1 MARLFSSTEIGRL
14 IGADA
19 SSVNRW
25 IDAGRLRAH
34 RTPGGHRRVQQ
45 GDLLSFLSENQ
56 LPVPDELQLEPE
68 EPTLVICDA
77 DAQHLRALSRGLRA
91 ERPALQIVA
100 CASALEGLLKIGVYR
115 PPLAL
120 CDVLMP
126 GLDWPAALRSI
137 GTAPETQGTRLL
149 ACAAR
154 RSAQLEAQ
162 VLDAGALALLPKPV
176 RAAELLDRLP

>member
-34 RTPGGHRRVQQ
+34 RTPGGHRRVQED
-45 GDLLSFLSENQ
+45 DLMSFLAEHR
-56 LPVPDELQLEPE
+56 LPVPAELQPEPD
-68 EPTLVICDA
+68 EPTLLLCDA
-77 DAQHLRALSRGLRA
+77 DPQHLRGLERGLRSL
-91 ERPALQIVA
+91 RPSLQVVT

-115 PPLAL
+115 PPVAL
-120 CDVLMP
+120 VDVLMP
-126 GLDWPAALRSI
+126 GLDWPAVFRCIAS
-137 GTAPETQGTRLL
+137 AAETRGTRLL

-154 RSAQLEAQ
+154 RSSQLEAQ
-162 VLDAGALALLPKPV
+162 VLEAGALALLPKPV
-176 RAAELLDRLP
+176 RPADLLDRL